1 MNYIELKLAERL
13 KAIRENIDGRIIFTT
28 SLGIEDQL
36 LTHHIAIQKLDI
48 EIVTLDTG
56 RLFNQS
62 HALWQETEDKY
73 GITIKGF
80 YPDPEAI
87 SKWVRANGTNGF
99 YNSLD
104 ARKNCCAIRK
114 IEPLNRALSGA
125 DAWLTG
131 LRADQSQSR
140 ATVQIIEQ
148 DEARK
153 IFKINPLIDYSR
165 DEVVKEIHE
174 LGIPY
179 NPLHDEGF
187 VSIGCAP
194 CTRAI
199 EAGEDERAGRWWW
212 EDSLSGKKECGLHV
226 EDGKISK
233 IKQIQEA

>member
-36 LTHHIAIQKLDI
+36 LTHHIASQKLDI

-99 YNSLD
+99 YNSVD

-165 DEVVKEIHE
+165 DEVVKEIHK

>member
-1 MNYIELKLAERL
+1 MNYLELNLADRL
-13 KAIRENIDGRIIFTT
+13 KAIRENIDGRIVFTT

-36 LTHHIAIQKLDI
+36 LTHHIASQKLDI

-62 HALWQETEDKY
+62 HTLWQETEDKF

-99 YNSLD
+99 YNSVD

-153 IFKINPLIDYSR
+153 ISKINPLIDYSR
-165 DEVVKEIHE
+165 DEVVNEIRE

-179 NPLHDEGF
+179 NPLHDDGF

-199 EAGEDERAGRWWW
+199 EPGEDERAGRWWW

-233 IKQIQEA
+233 IIQIQEA

>member
-1 MNYIELKLAERL
+1 MNYLELNLAERL
-13 KAIRENIDGRIIFTT
+13 KAIREKIDGRIVFTT

-36 LTHHIAIQKLDI
+36 LTHHIADQKLDI

-56 RLFNQS
+56 RLFNES
-62 HALWQETEDKY
+62 HTLWQETEDKY

-80 YPDPEAI
+80 YPDAEAI

-114 IEPLNRALSGA
+114 IEPLNRALAGA

-140 ATVQIIEQ
+140 AEVKMIEK
-148 DEARK
+148 DDARG

-165 DEVVKEIHE
+165 DNVVDEIHA
-174 LGIPY
+174 LDISY
-179 NPLHDEGF
+179 NPLHDNGF
-187 VSIGCAP
+187 ISIGCAP

-199 EAGEDERAGRWWW
+199 KTGEDERAGRWWW

-226 EDGKISK
+226 EDGKISRINQK
-233 IKQIQEA
+233 QEA